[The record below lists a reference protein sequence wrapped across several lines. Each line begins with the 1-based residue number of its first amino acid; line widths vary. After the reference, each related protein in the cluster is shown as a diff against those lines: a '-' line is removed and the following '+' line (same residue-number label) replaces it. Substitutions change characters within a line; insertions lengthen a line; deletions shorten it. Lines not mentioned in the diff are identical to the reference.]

1 MVRATQLGVALMALG
16 FILTLMGLFPGVM
29 GIIPG
34 RGVGAIQFLV
44 VWVGFFLLILGAI
57 VYAKYAFFPH
67 ESSNLGQQIGVR
79 LAWTGLILTGMSGLA
94 DFLGFGSQIPSAEIA
109 PVFGELQLLGVL
121 GGFLLAALG
130 VMIYALAGMPR
141 GSRR

>member
-1 MVRATQLGVALMALG
+1 MVRATQLGVALGALG
-16 FILTLMGLFPGVM
+16 FILTLMGLFPGVT

-57 VYAKYAFFPH
+57 IYVKYAYFPH
-67 ESSNLGQQIGVR
+67 DPSNLSQQVGIR

-94 DFLGFGSQIPSAEIA
+94 DFLGFGSQIPSPETV
-109 PVFGELQLLGVL
+109 PVFGELQLLGVV
-121 GGFLLAALG
+121 GGFLMSALG
-130 VMIYALAGMPR
+130 VMLYALAGMPR
-141 GSRR
+141 SPQR